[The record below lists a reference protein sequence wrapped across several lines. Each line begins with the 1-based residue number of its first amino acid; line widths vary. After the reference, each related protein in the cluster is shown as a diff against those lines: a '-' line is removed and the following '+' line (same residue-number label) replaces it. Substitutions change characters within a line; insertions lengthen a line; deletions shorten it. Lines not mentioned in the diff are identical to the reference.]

1 MYIIAGKKKLQQER
15 ATTLV
20 ELENKAKASNLAED
34 AQAAN
39 DYAQMCDNFGKKLH
53 DLELTRMVSVQMSP
67 QIRLVQ
73 NNDKLMTDKIQSTLV
88 NTIPLWKSQMVLALG
103 LAHSEQAVK
112 AQREVSN
119 LTNDLC
125 RWRRERYSRALRMS
139 TIETAKESERGIVD
153 MEDPAPDQPVPDP
166 NPGRSGEDP
175 GRGPAEAPGR
185 RAGAGPAGE
194 RAEAEAAGHP
204 GLKETIAPG
213 KEALFHEEKKHSG
226 RGRGHGPA
234 HPLGPA
240 PGGELLLF
248 PAAGRGAGGNY
259 YYDDG
264 DYSLY
269 DSIDAREAAS
279 SNLITVAEKYT
290 AEDPELT
297 GLMADLEYWVNVSNG
312 CYDPD
317 LQEEVEAN
325 REMGNA
331 FQALYDR
338 LSQVSLEERDQK
350 YPGQLLAQMES
361 EQDKIDRASYNDEA
375 RAYNEKLAAFPVNLL
390 GKLGGV
396 SPMGV
401 FAQEE

>member
-1 MYIIAGKKKLQQER
+1 MSNAPTRKPRSLRHLPPPTPRSLLAGGLVLVLLLASIAHFTL
-15 ATTLV
+15 TTYSLP
-20 ELENKAKASNLAED
+20 
-34 AQAAN
+34 AA
-39 DYAQMCDNFGKKLH
+39 FP
-53 DLELTRMVSVQMSP
+53 TV
-67 QIRLVQ
+67 
-73 NNDKLMTDKIQSTLV
+73 
-88 NTIPLWKSQMVLALG
+88 LG
-103 LAHSEQAVK
+103 LCLLGGILSMVI
-112 AQREVSN
+112 
-119 LTNDLC
+119 
-125 RWRRERYSRALRMS
+125 WAL
-139 TIETAKESERGIVD
+139 
-153 MEDPAPDQPVPDP
+153 
-166 NPGRSGEDP
+166 
-175 GRGPAEAPGR
+175 PGR
-185 RAGAGPAGE
+185 RTQAVLVTLLATGVFLCLDWAQLIYGA
-194 RAEAEAAGHP
+194 RACLTSLSVFWTAHTDYTWYYPLTNSLPDLQHQAAVSVFLG
-204 GLKETIAPG
+204 T
-213 KEALFHEEKKHSG
+213 AL
-226 RGRGHGPA
+226 A
-234 HPLGPA
+234 LLTLPLGWAILRLRSFTLVFALTLPWLMPA
-240 PGGELLLF
+240 FLAESELDWPALLTLCACWATLLLSGLS
-248 PAAGRGAGGNY
+248 ARGDANGGARLILIALPLGVHTSFTRLREEVRGNY

-317 LQEEVEAN
+317 LQEEAEAN
-325 REMGNA
+325 RELGNA

-375 RAYNEKLAAFPVNLL
+375 RAYNEKLSAFPVNLL

-396 SPMGV
+396 SPMGI

>member
-1 MYIIAGKKKLQQER
+1 MKKK
-15 ATTLV
+15 
-20 ELENKAKASNLAED
+20 
-34 AQAAN
+34 
-39 DYAQMCDNFGKKLH
+39 
-53 DLELTRMVSVQMSP
+53 
-67 QIRLVQ
+67 
-73 NNDKLMTDKIQSTLV
+73 STV
-88 NTIPLWKSQMVLALG
+88 AGVVVMVLLILLAL
-103 LAHSEQAVK
+103 
-112 AQREVSN
+112 
-119 LTNDLC
+119 
-125 RWRRERYSRALRMS
+125 
-139 TIETAKESERGIVD
+139 
-153 MEDPAPDQPVPDP
+153 
-166 NPGRSGEDP
+166 
-175 GRGPAEAPGR
+175 
-185 RAGAGPAGE
+185 
-194 RAEAEAAGHP
+194 
-204 GLKETIAPG
+204 
-213 KEALFHEEKKHSG
+213 
-226 RGRGHGPA
+226 
-234 HPLGPA
+234 PLGVHTSFTRLR
-240 PGGELLLF
+240 EEV
-248 PAAGRGAGGNY
+248 RGNY

-396 SPMGV
+396 SPMGI
-401 FAQEE
+401 FAQEK